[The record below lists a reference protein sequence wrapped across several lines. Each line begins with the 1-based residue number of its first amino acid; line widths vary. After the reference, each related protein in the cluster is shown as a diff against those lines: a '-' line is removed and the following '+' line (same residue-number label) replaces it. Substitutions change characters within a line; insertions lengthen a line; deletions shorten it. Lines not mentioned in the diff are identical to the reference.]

1 VTALVTLAVVLA
13 TIVPAWRGSALDP
26 SVELV
31 QTTRSATQSRAAAMW
46 RHGLVT
52 AQVAIVVVQLV
63 AGGLLLH
70 SFWKLQHVDLGFLGE
85 RVFAAEMRLLDPRY
99 FDESQLRDFQDEL
112 LTRVRALPGVQAA
125 SITSSVPLRGVDW
138 TRPVSH
144 EGRRVTA
151 KERDVEPEYFDVMG
165 IPLVAGHG
173 FSSADHVSAAPVL
186 IISRT
191 LAEQLFPEG
200 SPVGKHLSI
209 NPKRPH
215 EIIGVVADV
224 RNVRVDS
231 EGDPAYYVP
240 RAQRSSE
247 LICLVVRTAEGTP
260 DLAPA
265 VRTIVASID
274 PMQPVLNAT
283 TLDRVVSDSIADRR
297 FFAMATA
304 AFAVITLLLSA
315 AGLYGVTSYGIN
327 ARTREIGV
335 RVALGADPGR
345 LARLL
350 TAHSIRPVIV
360 GLVFGLVAAFWASR
374 LIEQF
379 LFNVPGFDP
388 LTYVTVAAWVLGLT
402 TLAAAW
408 PAVRASRMNPTVA
421 LRHD

>member
-1 VTALVTLAVVLA
+1 MVVLA

-26 SVELV
+26 GVELS

-52 AQVAIVVVQLV
+52 AQVAIVAVQLV

-70 SFWKLQHVDLGFLGE
+70 GFWKLQHVDPGFRGE

-99 FDESQLRDFQDEL
+99 FDEGRLRGFQDEL
-112 LTRVRALPGVQAA
+112 LARVRALPGVEAA

-144 EGRRVTA
+144 QGRRVTA
-151 KERDVEPEYFDVMG
+151 KERDVDPAYFEVMG
-165 IPLVAGHG
+165 IPLLAGRG
-173 FSSADHVSAAPVL
+173 FSSADDVSAPPVV
-186 IISRT
+186 IISRA
-191 LAEQLFPEG
+191 LAAQLFFEEN
-200 SPVGKHLSI
+200 PVGKHLPI
-209 NPKRPH
+209 RPQQPH
-215 EIIGVVADV
+215 EVIGVVGDV

-240 RAQRSSE
+240 RAQQSTE

-265 VRTIVASID
+265 VRATVASID
-274 PMQPVLNAT
+274 PMQPVFNAT

-297 FFAMATA
+297 FFALATV

-315 AGLYGVTSYGIN
+315 AGLYGVTSYSIS

-345 LARLL
+345 LARWL
-350 TAHSIRPVIV
+350 TAQSLRPVIA
-360 GLVFGLVAAFWASR
+360 GLVLGVLAAFWASR
-374 LIEQF
+374 LLEQF
-379 LFNVPGFDP
+379 LFNVRGSDP
-388 LTYVTVAAWVLGLT
+388 LTYATVAAWVLGLT
-402 TLAAAW
+402 MLAALW
-408 PAVRASRMNPTVA
+408 PAVRACRVSPTA
-421 LRHD
+421 SLRHD